1 MSQNIDTS
9 TSGYA
14 VSMKPHNRFLSNLGN
29 FLQWAGVFYVISV
42 HGWMATLPY
51 AALMVVFTYFLGV
64 PPFINILRCSEA
76 YTERR
81 PHMVLSLVS
90 QAIWVLVLHWLLS
103 LANIADIFEFL
114 VGLGAVRAFSMP
126 RDQLMQ
132 ERLDINSSSQTR
144 T

>member
-42 HGWMATLPY
+42 HGWMAALPY

-90 QAIWVLVLHWLLS
+90 QAIWVLVLHRLLS